1 MSHTVVSLKTYIA
14 TFVSLMVLLIITVVV
29 AYVDLGELNLAAAM
43 AIAVLKAVLIILFFM
58 HIRYGRKLTWVFAG
72 AGFFWLAIML
82 IFVMCDYATRH

>member
-1 MSHTVVSLKTYIA
+1 MSHTIVSLKTYIA
-14 TFVSLMVLLIITVVV
+14 TFVSLMVLLIITVLV

-58 HIRYGRKLTWVFAG
+58 HIRYGQKLTWVFAG

-82 IFVMCDYATRH
+82 IFAMCDYATRR

>member
-14 TFVSLMVLLIITVVV
+14 TFISLMVLLLITVLV

-82 IFVMCDYATRH
+82 IFAMCDYATRR

>member
-1 MSHTVVSLKTYIA
+1 MSHTVVSLKTYVA
-14 TFVSLMVLLIITVVV
+14 TFVSLMVLLIVTVLV

-43 AIAVLKAVLIILFFM
+43 AIAVIKAVLIILFFM

-82 IFVMCDYATRH
+82 IFAMCDYATRR

>member
-1 MSHTVVSLKTYIA
+1 MSHTIVSLKTYVA
-14 TFVSLMVLLIITVVV
+14 TYVSLMVLLVITVVV

-82 IFVMCDYATRH
+82 IFAMCDYVTRR